1 MKAPTSEITEK
12 LKLERSILADGGY
25 GCSVRAPRQ
34 ALEYFRS
41 SITCLNLGE
50 VEKLHPCAECF
61 LTEFVSPSHY
71 NELIPCQFIPLN
83 SQGETIDS
91 LLRAG
96 DMQRLE
102 EQLLRWLDQTI
113 GQLESR
119 ENQEN

>member
-1 MKAPTSEITEK
+1 MKHPTAEITAK

-25 GCSVRAPRQ
+25 GCSVRAPRRE
-34 ALEYFRS
+34 LEYFRD

-50 VEKLHPCAECF
+50 VEKLHPCTECF

-83 SQGETIDS
+83 PQGETIDS

-96 DMQRLE
+96 EKQRLE

-119 ENQEN
+119 ENRVK